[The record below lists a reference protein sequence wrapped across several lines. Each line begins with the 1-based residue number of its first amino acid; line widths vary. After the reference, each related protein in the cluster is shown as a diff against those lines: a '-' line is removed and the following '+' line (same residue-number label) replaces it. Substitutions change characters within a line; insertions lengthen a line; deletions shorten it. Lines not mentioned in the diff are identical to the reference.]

1 MSETKELLK
10 RLAIQIR
17 DERKIGANT
26 AQRVGSFLLSL
37 VESGEDIEE
46 LAMYFLRKDQP
57 DETRFLINFL
67 AGATFGNF
75 NEGPLGTGA
84 CVKIDPATGKSYVEV
99 DELFVRMKAYF
110 QELVIEK
117 LSHVGGNVIL
127 SPARMQCI
135 KVEEFPDF
143 YRCFFLATDGEKTI
157 DNEFAVDDQV
167 TIRQFNVKPDIH
179 QNVSNRYY
187 WRLVVGIGD
196 DYIDL
201 SKVDCDAGSDMPLP
215 GDDICQLGNRSD
227 KSRQNAIILS
237 SFGSGSPCI
246 QHYKGINSFSL
257 VGKKVTEIG
266 EDSAFT
272 GKVTIGKGSTGFEN
286 LEDKPDIAAIN
297 KAILDALG
305 IATEAI
311 QVANEIQETVNELDD
326 VLDGTFADG
335 IIEKS
340 EAKAIEKYINTIN
353 NTKSAVE
360 ATYNKL
366 YLNAYLEGTPKTALL
381 NAKVSLFGSIS
392 ALISGINSAIADGKV
407 TTVEKNNVDSK
418 FSLFNSAYAD
428 FNTAVESANK
438 SIQDK
443 LKSYADKAQQSA
455 DKVQT
460 SLNNIPLAVKNSIA
474 QNLGYIS
481 FAALEAAAS
490 KGTTIIKD
498 GKINTE
504 LIEATAIITA
514 QVIADAI
521 RTNTLNVNNKFI
533 VEKDGTFK
541 GVGGEMKDMLLTGA
555 FRTPFK
561 SGRFRWDSDGG
572 PIYVETEGLQNN
584 NNVIIPNSD
593 THYAILHCDLPASM
607 DYDGFNATIINDNY
621 NGVRTHGSI
630 SLNVP
635 PGYAIYDDG
644 VKKDSI
650 TVPVRAGVDIQGFS
664 DGTAFR
670 GWIVKNRFKSSESDE
685 PEYGAVVG
693 LASPEAGGQ
702 VIGDGDKIIGT
713 TGTLTAIP
721 NKGYEFSHWHDD
733 LKTPSRQVTWTSVMQ
748 TFRAYFVIAETY
760 YTITVKASPIN
771 GGVVTGGGRK
781 LSDTTGFIK
790 AVPNDGY
797 AFTHWNDGNT
807 ETDRLVTWD
816 ADKTYTA
823 YFTVHTPTGELL
835 TNNTLKDTTGVA
847 SLLVD
852 MVGENSIVAF
862 NGVLIWGINNYVSG
876 TTRAITFNKGYLAGK
891 LAAGRKYRFTVDV
904 STVLANVGKHIMIV
918 VGTIADPMVGSL
930 DETVN
935 HIGIGD
941 TIMGHE
947 LTENYVTLSLEF
959 TASRTSLATDCIG
972 FISDSVSGVIHIKN
986 PSLKEI

>member
-37 VESGEDIEE
+37 VESGADIEE

-135 KVEEFPDF
+135 KVEEFLDF

-286 LEDKPDIAAIN
+286 LEDKPDIEAIN
-297 KAILDALG
+297 KAILDTLG
-305 IATEAI
+305 IAEEAI
-311 QVANEIQETVNELDD
+311 NTANDNQQGVAELAGYI
-326 VLDGTFADG
+326 DGAFADG
-335 IIEKS
+335 VIQES
-340 EAKAIEKYINTIN
+340 EAKAIGTYINTVN
-353 NTKSAVE
+353 NGKAAVE

-366 YLNAYLEGTPKTALL
+366 FLNAYLEGTPKTNLL
-381 NAKVSLFGSIS
+381 NAKITLFDSIDK
-392 ALISGINSAIADGKV
+392 LIISINTAISDGK
-407 TTVEKNNVDSK
+407 TTSEEKRDVDAK
-418 FSLFNSAYAD
+418 FATYNSSYAG
-428 FNTAVESANK
+428 FNTAVEAANK
-438 SIQDK
+438 AIQDK
-443 LKSYADKAQQSA
+443 LKAFADEAQQTADKAQ
-455 DKVQT
+455 T
-460 SLNNIPLAVKNSIA
+460 SIDNISLDVKNTVA
-474 QNLGYIS
+474 RNLGYSS
-481 FAALEAAAS
+481 FSALEEQAAS
-490 KGTTIIKD
+490 GKTIIKN
-498 GKINTE
+498 GKINTT

-514 QVIADAI
+514 QLIADAI
-521 RTNTLNVNNKFI
+521 AANSLNINNKFFI
-533 VEKDGTFK
+533 AKDGTFK
-541 GVGGEMKDMLLTGA
+541 GVGGELVNMVLTGSY
-555 FRTPFK
+555 RSPFK
-561 SGRFRWDSDGG
+561 DGLFSWG
-572 PIYVETEGLQNN
+572 NSHIATPGLQDN
-584 NNVIIPNSD
+584 NNVIIPNETS
-593 THYAILHCDLPASM
+593 YAYLACSLPCSM
-607 DYDGFNATIINDNY
+607 EYDGFCATILNEDF
-621 NGVRTHGSI
+621 NGKQTFGPLKLGVS
-630 SLNVP
+630 
-635 PGYAIYDDG
+635 PGYAVYENG
-644 VKKDSI
+644 VKSASCDVAI
-650 TVPVRAGVDIQGFS
+650 RQGVDIQGFS

-670 GWIVKNRFKSSESDE
+670 GWIVKNRFKCSTDDA
-685 PEYGAVVG
+685 PVYGEVVG
-693 LASPEAGGQ
+693 KASPTKGGT
-702 VIGDGDKIIGT
+702 VTGDGLKVSGT
-713 TGTLTAIP
+713 TGVLTAVP
-721 NKGYEFSHWHDD
+721 NTGYEFSKWSDGIT
-733 LKTPSRQVTWTSVMQ
+733 TPSREVTWNEASQSFT
-748 TFRAYFVIAETY
+748 AYFVVAETY
-760 YTITVKASPIN
+760 YTITVNTSPLV
-771 GGVVTGGGRK
+771 GGIVNGGGRR
-781 LSDTTGFIK
+781 SAGSTGIIE
-790 AVPNDGY
+790 AVANSGY
-797 AFTHWNDGNT
+797 AFSHWNDGNKNL
-807 ETDRLVTWD
+807 DRTVKWD

-823 YFTVHTPTGELL
+823 YFEVYTPSTDEIL
-835 TNNTLKDTTGVA
+835 TNVNFSDTTA
-847 SLLVD
+847 IADLATD
-852 MVGENSIVAF
+852 MVGETRLTVF
-862 NGVLIWGINNYVSG
+862 NKVLLWNVISG
-876 TTRAITFNKGYLAGK
+876 ATGATRGITFNRGYLSGKLVAGK
-891 LAAGRKYRFTVDV
+891 KYRFTCQVY
-904 STVLANVGKHIMIV
+904 SASNVGKNFLALI
-918 VGTIADPMVGSL
+918 GRPLADPFVGDMNQIFDAIGSGT
-930 DETVN
+930 TV
-935 HIGIGD
+935 GMYVFASD
-941 TIMGHE
+941 YLTIDM
-947 LTENYVTLSLEF
+947 EF
-959 TASRTSLATDCIG
+959 TALHASTADDCII
-972 FISDSVSGVIHIKN
+972 FISDAMTGVINIKN